1 MRRPQTQRVST
12 SAAASRS
19 GQQRRKLMNA
29 TTLGLTSG
37 IALGL
42 AAAFGG
48 FGAFLTVLVLGALG
62 LLAGRMA
69 EGKLDLSQLTN
80 RNQG

>member
-1 MRRPQTQRVST
+1 M
-12 SAAASRS
+12 AAV
-19 GQQRRKLMNA
+19 
-29 TTLGLTSG
+29 
-37 IALGL
+37 
-42 AAAFGG
+42 FGG

-69 EGKLDLSQLTN
+69 EGKLSQLTN

>member
-1 MRRPQTQRVST
+1 MRRPKPQRVST
-12 SAAASRS
+12 SAAVSRS
-19 GQQRRKLMNA
+19 AQHRRKLMNA

-80 RNQG
+80 RNQS